1 MAAKILDEVS
11 DKRAQAA
18 FDQIAAGLDG
28 LFAAGLVPAGRDD
41 AEAWIR
47 SLESVGRRVDAA
59 KVDLLAEIHEAGW
72 HRYDGHPS
80 GRAMVELVADLS
92 VRESGERERVRKVVA
107 ELPEVAAAFRAGHM
121 TAEHLRLLGRLRA
134 KREVRFAMYDR
145 QSWFIEQATTK
156 RFATYETA
164 VLRWARLVDT
174 TNTSRNQ
181 QAHETRH
188 FRLRQDRVDLTWD
201 IAGSCAAGH
210 GAMLEQIL
218 RAYAAAEYEADW
230 EKARAEHG
238 DDATSAH
245 LPRTAAQ
252 RGLDALTQIFTDAT
266 ATPGSAGAGIVH
278 NIVYDSTTFDAAMA
292 AIAANR
298 RAAFDVDTFRCETID
313 GIPLDPVEATVASL
327 VEAARRVVVDASGT
341 VIDLGR
347 ARFFTG
353 HARIAAQLQSTTC
366 IWPGCWV
373 AATGCQVDHLR
384 EHQHGGRT
392 NPGNGAPLCGRHNR
406 HKHNHRFRVQRGPDG
421 DYCVTRPDGT
431 TLGQPAGF

>member
-1 MAAKILDEVS
+1 MQAVVDRASESVIDAA
-11 DKRAQAA
+11 AQEA
-18 FDQIAAGLDG
+18 FDHVAAGLDE
-28 LFAAGLVPAGRDD
+28 LFAAGLVPTGRAD

-47 SLESVGRRVDAA
+47 LLEAIGRRVDAA
-59 KVDLLAEIHEAGW
+59 RVELLAEIHDAGW
-72 HRYDGHPS
+72 HRYDGHSS

-92 VRESGERERVRKVVA
+92 VRESGARERTRKVVA
-107 ELPEVAAAFRAGHM
+107 ELPEVASAFRAGQM
-121 TAEHLRLLGRLRA
+121 TAEHLQVLGRLRA

-145 QSWFIEQATTK
+145 QGWFIEQATT
-156 RFATYETA
+156 RCFADYETA

-188 FRLRQDRVDLTWD
+188 FRIRQDRVDLTWD
-201 IAGSCAAGH
+201 IVGSCAAGQ
-210 GAMLEQIL
+210 GAMFEQIL

-238 DDATSAH
+238 DEATAAH
-245 LPRTAAQ
+245 LPRTAGQ
-252 RGLDALTQIFTDAT
+252 RSVDALTQIFTDAT
-266 ATPGSAGAGIVH
+266 ANPGSAGASVVH
-278 NIVYDSTTFDAAMA
+278 NIVYDAATFEAALA
-292 AIAANR
+292 AIEGNR
-298 RAAFDVDTFRCETID
+298 RPAFDVDTFRCETID
-313 GIPLDPVEATVASL
+313 GIPVDPVEATISSL

-347 ARFFTG
+347 ARCFTG

-406 HKHNHRFRVQRGPDG
+406 HKHNHRFTVQRGPDG
-421 DYCVTRPDGT
+421 DYAVMRPDGT
-431 TLGQPAGF
+431 TI